1 MLVFPTGNAISE
13 RGFSAMGA
21 AKTKGRSELSVKQML
36 AYMMIGF
43 NGPSAAAFADMID
56 IESKALQNVWWGYIA
71 PNNLN
76 N

>member
-1 MLVFPTGNAISE
+1 MLVFPTGNAVSE
-13 RGFSAMGA
+13 RGFSATGA

-36 AYMMIGF
+36 AYMTIGF
-43 NGPSAAAFADMID
+43 NGPSTAAFVGMTDV
-56 IESKALQNVWWGYIA
+56 ESKALQNAWWGYIA